1 MAKSRSRSPK
11 RSAKKSPKRSR
22 DCSPSKKMQGYCVV
36 CHKKVNI
43 SGGKMTKTSKG
54 QPMFKGK
61 CPNCGTTVARFVKR
75 Q

>member
-22 DCSPSKKMQGYCVV
+22 SCTSDEKQGYCVV

-43 SGGKMTKTSKG
+43 VGAKLSKTKNGRNIMKS
-54 QPMFKGK
+54 K
-61 CPNCGTTVARFVKR
+61 CPKCGTKVNRFLSN
-75 Q
+75 